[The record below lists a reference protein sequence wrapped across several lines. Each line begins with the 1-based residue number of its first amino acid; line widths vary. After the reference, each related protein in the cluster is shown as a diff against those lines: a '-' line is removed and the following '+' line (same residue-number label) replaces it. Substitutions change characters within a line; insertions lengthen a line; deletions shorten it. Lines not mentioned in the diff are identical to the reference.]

1 MPVYPLAGSEPWWRA
16 MRPGDGQVFRL
27 TPEIVGKVEGVL
39 GYPEQIE
46 LNVIQKRGGV
56 TYAR

>member
-1 MPVYPLAGSEPWWRA
+1 